1 MIVSLQKQFAS
12 AKKLLGNEF
21 LPLPPGMVPSYLPT
35 YLPTYLGNSANGL
48 QILKF
53 QQWLWSH
60 MLA

>member
-35 YLPTYLGNSANGL
+35 YLGNSANGL